1 MALSLCFPSL
11 KGIIVSSSSV
21 AQRDIVRMNK
31 AICLRMYIIFGEQ
44 KVDRTWNIVTSL
56 PVIGIYRKVVL
67 DYLEEWVVACV
78 MGWLV
83 SPKKM
88 CLKTCECDLIRKCS
102 LHRCDQVKMR
112 SFSFEWVFIQW
123 CVLMR
128 RGKFGHKYTHTEAK
142 ATSWQRQRLEQCRY
156 KPKNTKYWQQLP
168 EARRKQGGSF
178 PRDFWEHGP
187 ADTWFK
193 TSSLQICERINFC
206 DFNPISWW
214 YIFMVVL
221 GN

>member
-31 AICLRMYIIFGEQ
+31 AICLRMYVIFLGK

-56 PVIGIYRKVVL
+56 PVIWIYRNVVL
-67 DYLEEWVVACV
+67 DYLEEWVVSMCYGLTCV
-78 MGWLV
+78 PQKDV
-83 SPKKM
+83 F
-88 CLKTCECDLIRKCS
+88 KTCECDLVRKYS
-102 LHRCDQVKMR
+102 LHRCDQVKTR

-128 RGKFGHKYTHTEAK
+128 RGKFGHKYTHIEAK
-142 ATSWQRQRLEQCRY
+142 VISWQRQRLEQCRY

-168 EARRKQGGSF
+168 EARRKQG
-178 PRDFWEHGP
+178 
-187 ADTWFK
+187 
-193 TSSLQICERINFC
+193 RIL
-206 DFNPISWW
+206 P
-214 YIFMVVL
+214 
-221 GN
+221 